1 MKLVDGLIFSRGC
14 LNFYLS
20 LKLILQFFY
29 FFTDKLNMEFSS
41 KPLDLSPLNICNI
54 LNNLKFL
61 INIILRF
68 PFSSFFNLPLR
79 LHEVIY
85 LSIIKY
91 NFKGEFKILFIHI
104 YTKKI
109 QGKRKEIL
117 ILSLPIHYKQ
127 NDELIIFL

>member
-1 MKLVDGLIFSRGC
+1 MKLVDGLIFFRGC

-61 INIILRF
+61 INIIL
-68 PFSSFFNLPLR
+68 PFQFVFNLPLR

-85 LSIIKY
+85 ISPLYSTISKVNLKFY
-91 NFKGEFKILFIHI
+91 L
-104 YTKKI
+104 
-109 QGKRKEIL
+109 
-117 ILSLPIHYKQ
+117 
-127 NDELIIFL
+127 